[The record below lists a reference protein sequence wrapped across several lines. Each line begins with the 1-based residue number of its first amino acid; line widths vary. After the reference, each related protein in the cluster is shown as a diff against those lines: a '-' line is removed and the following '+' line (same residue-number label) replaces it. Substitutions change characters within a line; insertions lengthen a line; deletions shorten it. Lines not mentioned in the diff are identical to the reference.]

1 MKVYFES
8 VPNHYE
14 GDYPSI
20 TIHYRPQDKPE
31 AERIKYLI
39 ETGELDKNT
48 TTRTQKSP
56 VHK

>member
-8 VPNHYE
+8 VPAHYE

-31 AERIKYLI
+31 AERMKCLI
-39 ETGELDKNT
+39 ECRTICQENLNSSTKGEEG
-48 TTRTQKSP
+48 
-56 VHK
+56 